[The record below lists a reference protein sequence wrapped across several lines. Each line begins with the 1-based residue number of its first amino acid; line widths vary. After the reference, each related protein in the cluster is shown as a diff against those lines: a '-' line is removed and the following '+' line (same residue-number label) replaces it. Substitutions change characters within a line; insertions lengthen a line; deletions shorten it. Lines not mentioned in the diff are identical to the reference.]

1 VTHEPEAGGLKR
13 VGGNPVFVS
22 AHGIVNETELSFEQ
36 AYALAWLVLD
46 EGGGPVSFAGKKA
59 KLKKPMVTELT
70 RRGLVEVVGWSEFT
84 QRVHL
89 ELNVDGRVRELL
101 DAKYAGVKITPV
113 AAEQRARWYAQATQ
127 AAFNLVAKHVP

>member
-1 VTHEPEAGGLKR
+1 VTHEPKADGLKR
-13 VGGNPVFVS
+13 IGGNPVFVA
-22 AHGIVNETELSFEQ
+22 AHGIGHETELPFEQ

-46 EGGGPVSFAGKKA
+46 EGGGPVSFTGKKA
-59 KLKKPMVTELT
+59 KLKKPLVTELT
-70 RRGLVEVVGWSEFT
+70 RLGLMEVVGWSEFT

-113 AAEQRARWYAQATQ
+113 VAGQRARWVAQATQ

>member
-1 VTHEPEAGGLKR
+1 V
-13 VGGNPVFVS
+13 
-22 AHGIVNETELSFEQ
+22 
-36 AYALAWLVLD
+36 
-46 EGGGPVSFAGKKA
+46 GKKA

-101 DAKYAGVKITPV
+101 DAKHTGVKITPV
-113 AAEQRARWYAQATQ
+113 AAEQRARWLAQVTQ